1 MVYCMSD
8 VHGDLEKFHSML
20 QLIRFS
26 AKDTL
31 FVIGDVIDRGPDG
44 IEIIEEI
51 MNSGNII
58 MLLGNHEKMCPDTLG
73 SKPIAGSRG
82 LWRDNGG
89 SATYRQL
96 IYLCDSEERARIIG
110 FMEKLPNHADIEVGG
125 RKFHLVHGYPSSTPY
140 ERVWGHP
147 ESTAKAPI
155 EGVTTIVGH
164 TPTCFM
170 TGRNDLPMDI
180 WHGEGLIDIDCG
192 CGMSA
197 RIGRLGCLRLDDMA
211 EFYI

>member
-8 VHGDLEKFHSML
+8 IHGDLEKFHSML

-31 FVIGDVIDRGPDG
+31 FVIGDIIDRGPDG

-58 MLLGNHEKMCPDTLG
+58 VLLGNHEKMCLDTLG

-96 IYLCDSEERARIIG
+96 ICLCDREE
-110 FMEKLPNHADIEVGG
+110 
-125 RKFHLVHGYPSSTPY
+125 
-140 ERVWGHP
+140 
-147 ESTAKAPI
+147 
-155 EGVTTIVGH
+155 
-164 TPTCFM
+164 
-170 TGRNDLPMDI
+170 
-180 WHGEGLIDIDCG
+180 
-192 CGMSA
+192 
-197 RIGRLGCLRLDDMA
+197 
-211 EFYI
+211 